1 MYCIAIKCLKLENY
15 CQLSSP
21 TSWVLIQITLCN
33 QKINRLSETILK
45 NKFSKIGKGKQ
56 LTWINLQWF
65 GWLHLSHVAI
75 KAFETMKLKNKQ
87 HQRLQFQHAPE
98 NTWVPGEGFTCEKLS
113 NSDTP

>member
-65 GWLHLSHVAI
+65 GWLHLSHLAI

-87 HQRLQFQHAPE
+87 HQRLQFQHASE
-98 NTWVPGEGFTCEKLS
+98 NKWVPGEGFTCEKLS